1 MYSPI
6 PLYAMT
12 RLPAYLLLLALFVSA
27 GTSEHSDKDHATMH
41 ESDRPYVEYL
51 NPEGMEEPGPFS
63 DAVRVGNLLFLS
75 GKIGILP
82 GTRTLAEGGIEGESR
97 QTLENI
103 KATLERWDSSLDR
116 VVKCTVMIDDIAE
129 WGAFNEVYVEYFPD
143 NKPAR
148 SAFGA
153 DGLAL
158 GAAVEVECIAT
169 VD

>member
-1 MYSPI
+1 
-6 PLYAMT
+6 MT
-12 RLPAYLLLLALFVSA
+12 RFSFLLLFAALFLSA
-27 GTSEHSDKDHATMH
+27 CESEHSVKEHAGMH
-41 ESDRPYVEYL
+41 DDDQPYVEYL
-51 NPEGMEEPGPFS
+51 NPADEEAPGPFS

-82 GTRTLAEGGIEGESR
+82 GTRTLAEGGIQGEAR
-97 QTLENI
+97 QTMDNI
-103 KATLERWDSSLDR
+103 QASLERWGSSLDR
-116 VVKCTVMIDDIAE
+116 VVKCTVMIDDIDQ

-143 NKPAR
+143 HKPAR

>member
-1 MYSPI
+1 MRG
-6 PLYAMT
+6 MT
-12 RLPAYLLLLALFVSA
+12 DERSRVDSTTAPEPVGAYP
-27 GTSEHSDKDHATMH
+27 HA
-41 ESDRPYVEYL
+41 RR
-51 NPEGMEEPGPFS
+51 
-63 DAVRVGNLLFLS
+63 AGNLLFLS
-75 GKIGILP
+75 GKIGNLP

-97 QTLENI
+97 QTMENI
-103 KATLERWDSSLDR
+103 KATLERWDSSLER
-116 VVKCTVMIDDIAE
+116 VVKCTVMIDDIAQ

>member
-1 MYSPI
+1 MN
-6 PLYAMT
+6 
-12 RLPAYLLLLALFVSA
+12 RLPALLLFFALLLS
-27 GTSEHSDKDHATMH
+27 GCESTHSGNEHAQAADQ
-41 ESDRPYVEYL
+41 DRPFVEYL
-51 NPEGMEEPGPFS
+51 NPEGLEEPGPFS

-103 KATLERWDSSLDR
+103 KATLERWDSSLER

-129 WGAFNEVYVEYFPD
+129 WGAFNEVYVEYFPGD
-143 NKPAR
+143 KPAR

>member
-1 MYSPI
+1 
-6 PLYAMT
+6 MT
-12 RLPAYLLLLALFVSA
+12 RIPFFLLFAALFLSA
-27 GTSEHSDKDHATMH
+27 CESEHSVKEHAGMH
-41 ESDRPYVEYL
+41 ADDRPYVEFL
-51 NPEGMEEPGPFS
+51 NPEGQDAPGPFS

-75 GKIGILP
+75 GKIGNLP
-82 GTRTLAEGGIEGESR
+82 GTRTLVEGGIQGEAV
-97 QTLENI
+97 QVMENI

-116 VVKCTVMIDDIAE
+116 VVKCTVMIDDIDQ
-129 WGAFNEVYVEYFPD
+129 WGAFNEVYTTYFPN

>member
-1 MYSPI
+1 
-6 PLYAMT
+6 MT
-12 RLPAYLLLLALFVSA
+12 RFSIFLLLIALSLAGCES
-27 GTSEHSDKDHATMH
+27 DHAAGEQT
-41 ESDRPYVEYL
+41 SNADQDRPFVEYL
-51 NPEGMEEPGPFS
+51 NPEGLEEPGPFS
-63 DAVRVGNLLFLS
+63 DAVRVGNMLFLS

-97 QTLENI
+97 QTMENI
-103 KATLERWDSSLDR
+103 KATLERWDSSLER

-129 WGAFNEVYVEYFPD
+129 WGAFNEVYVEYFPND
-143 NKPAR
+143 KPAR

>member
-1 MYSPI
+1 
-6 PLYAMT
+6 MT
-12 RLPAYLLLLALFVSA
+12 RFSTLLLLIALTLSGCESEYSA
-27 GTSEHSDKDHATMH
+27 NEHASNADQ
-41 ESDRPYVEYL
+41 DRPFVEYL
-51 NPEGMEEPGPFS
+51 NPEGLEEPGPFS

-82 GTRTLAEGGIEGESR
+82 GTRTLAEGGIDGESR
-97 QTLENI
+97 QTMENI
-103 KATLERWDSSLDR
+103 KATLERWDSSLER
-116 VVKCTVMIDDIAE
+116 VVKCTVMIDEIAE
-129 WGAFNEVYVEYFPD
+129 WGAFNEVYVEYFPND
-143 NKPAR
+143 KPAR

>member
-1 MYSPI
+1 
-6 PLYAMT
+6 MT
-12 RLPAYLLLLALFVSA
+12 RYPAFLLLLTLLLSA
-27 GTSEHSDKDHATMH
+27 CQTDNSANVQAEMTND
-41 ESDRPYVEYL
+41 DRPYVEFL

-82 GTRTLAEGGIEGESR
+82 GTRTLAEGGIEGEAR
-97 QTLENI
+97 QTMDNI
-103 KATLERWDSSLDR
+103 KATLERWGSSLDR

-129 WGAFNEVYVEYFPD
+129 WGAFNEVYVEYFPE

>member
-1 MYSPI
+1 
-6 PLYAMT
+6 MT
-12 RLPAYLLLLALFVSA
+12 RSPALLLLLALLLSACQTDHPANQAADDGPFVA
-27 GTSEHSDKDHATMH
+27 F
-41 ESDRPYVEYL
+41 L
-51 NPEGMEEPGPFS
+51 NPVGQEEPGPFS

-75 GKIGILP
+75 GKIGVLP

-97 QTLENI
+97 QTMENV
-103 KATLERWDSSLDR
+103 KATLERWGSSLEQ
-116 VVKCTVMIDDIAE
+116 VVKCTVMIDDIDE
-129 WGAFNEVYVEYFPD
+129 WGAFNEVYVEYFPG

>member
-1 MYSPI
+1 
-6 PLYAMT
+6 MT
-12 RLPAYLLLLALFVSA
+12 RFPAFLLLFAFVLSA
-27 GTSEHSDKDHATMH
+27 CESDHSANEHAAMH
-41 ESDRPYVEYL
+41 DGDRPYVEHL
-51 NPEGMEEPGPFS
+51 NPEGLEEPGPFS
-63 DAVRVGNLLFLS
+63 DAVRVGNMLFLS

-97 QTLENI
+97 QTMENI
-103 KATLERWDSSLDR
+103 KATLERWDSSLER

-129 WGAFNEVYVEYFPD
+129 WGAFNEVYVEYFPND
-143 NKPAR
+143 KPAR

>member
-1 MYSPI
+1 MS
-6 PLYAMT
+6 
-12 RLPAYLLLLALFVSA
+12 RFPAFLLLLALLLSA
-27 GTSEHSDKDHATMH
+27 CQPNNSTDTATD
-41 ESDRPYVEYL
+41 DRPYVEFL
-51 NPEGMEEPGPFS
+51 NPTDLQEPGPFS

-75 GKIGILP
+75 GKIGVLP

-97 QTLENI
+97 QTMDNI
-103 KATLERWDSSLDR
+103 KATLERWGSSLDR
-116 VVKCTVMIDDIAE
+116 VVKCTVMIDNIEE
-129 WGAFNEVYVEYFPD
+129 WGAFNEVYVEYFPG

>member
-1 MYSPI
+1 
-6 PLYAMT
+6 MT
-12 RLPAYLLLLALFVSA
+12 RFPTFLLLIALFLS
-27 GTSEHSDKDHATMH
+27 GCESEHVATDHASTADQ
-41 ESDRPYVEYL
+41 DRPFVEYL
-51 NPEGMEEPGPFS
+51 NPEGLEEPGPFS

-97 QTLENI
+97 QTMENI
-103 KATLERWDSSLDR
+103 KATLERWNSSLEH

-148 SAFGA
+148 SAFWA

>member
-1 MYSPI
+1 MNRFPF
-6 PLYAMT
+6 
-12 RLPAYLLLLALFVSA
+12 LLLFAALVLSA
-27 GTSEHSDKDHATMH
+27 CQSDNPANEHADQRAA
-41 ESDRPYVEYL
+41 DRPYVEYL
-51 NPEGMEEPGPFS
+51 NPADQEEPGPFS

-82 GTRTLAEGGIEGESR
+82 GTRTLAEGGIQGEAR
-97 QTLENI
+97 QTMDNI
-103 KATLERWDSSLDR
+103 QATLERWGSSLDR
-116 VVKCTVMIDDIAE
+116 VVKCTVMIEDIAE

-143 NKPAR
+143 HKPAR

>member
-1 MYSPI
+1 
-6 PLYAMT
+6 MT
-12 RLPAYLLLLALFVSA
+12 RFPTLLLFVALFLSGCESNHA
-27 GTSEHSDKDHATMH
+27 GTEHAQAADQ
-41 ESDRPYVEYL
+41 DRPFVEYL
-51 NPEGMEEPGPFS
+51 NPEGLEEPGPFS

-103 KATLERWDSSLDR
+103 KATLERWDSSLER

-129 WGAFNEVYVEYFPD
+129 WGAFNEVYVEYFPGD
-143 NKPAR
+143 KPAR